1 MTGGHREKVL
11 RILRG
16 KLRDDLNDDVAV
28 RVEREVVKPD
38 FPLVEINMMNMSF
51 FFRGYDDVEV
61 GRREDIP
68 IQIGE

>member
-1 MTGGHREKVL
+1 MAGGHREKVL

-61 GRREDIP
+61 GRREDMP
-68 IQIGE
+68 IQISE

>member
-1 MTGGHREKVL
+1 LTGGHREKVL

-16 KLRDDLNDDVAV
+16 KLVDDLNDNVAV

-61 GRREDIP
+61 GRREDIA
-68 IQIGE
+68 IQISE

>member
-1 MTGGHREKVL
+1 
-11 RILRG
+11 LRG

-51 FFRGYDDVEV
+51 FFRGYDVVEV